1 MIRDAV
7 MESIAVSVLV
17 AAATLPVTCV
27 SLPKVEPNLQPIVAV
42 GGTYAMM
49 EAPDEEPE
57 ESKCST
63 CGVPVPPG
71 GGWLGDGTVK
81 VPCPECNESSSAS
94 DCEKCGCDGIYEKD
108 GKRYICPCKNCE
120 DGKCTTR

>member
-42 GGTYAMM
+42 GGAYGMM
-49 EAPDEEPE
+49 EAPD
-57 ESKCST
+57 
-63 CGVPVPPG
+63 
-71 GGWLGDGTVK
+71 
-81 VPCPECNESSSAS
+81 
-94 DCEKCGCDGIYEKD
+94 
-108 GKRYICPCKNCE
+108 
-120 DGKCTTR
+120 

>member
-17 AAATLPVTCV
+17 AAATLPVACV

-49 EAPDEEPE
+49 EATRRRAGGEQVLDLRSARAPRRRLAGRRHS
-57 ESKCST
+57 ESA
-63 CGVPVPPG
+63 VPGMQRVFIG
-71 GGWLGDGTVK
+71 F
-81 VPCPECNESSSAS
+81 
-94 DCEKCGCDGIYEKD
+94 
-108 GKRYICPCKNCE
+108 
-120 DGKCTTR
+120 